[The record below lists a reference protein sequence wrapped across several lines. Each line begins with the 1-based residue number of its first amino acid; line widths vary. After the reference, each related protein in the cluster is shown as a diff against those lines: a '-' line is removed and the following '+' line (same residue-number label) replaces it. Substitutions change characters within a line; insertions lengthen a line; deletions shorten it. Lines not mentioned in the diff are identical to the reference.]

1 MSEPGAETGMA
12 HTLLSVQPKT
22 QMVTPNFQHGSYNAG
37 LKAQVMGSLQNAQ
50 GQVVG
55 VPDYLMMPKLFKE
68 RQAQG
73 KTLSNIRTSLLKSH
87 TGEKLDQEAIDNIAR
102 YLGYQVD

>member
-12 HTLLSVQPKT
+12 HTLLKVNPNI
-22 QMVTPNFQHGSYNAG
+22 QMVTPNFQHGSYNSG
-37 LKAQVMGSLQNAQ
+37 LPAQVMGSLQNAQ
-50 GQVVG
+50 GQVTG